1 MPMRKSLRADCA
13 RAARDMPHSATARM
27 NVRRFI
33 IIIRSIAEFAQ
44 ATPTR

>member
-33 IIIRSIAEFAQ
+33 IIRSIAEFAQ